1 MLLLHIVAVLLQ
13 ARGKYII
20 DADANVMK
28 QLRKYAIVRFQ
39 LHVKNDTVFS
49 LPCCAGARQVHH

>member
-1 MLLLHIVAVLLQ
+1 MTQCFLFLAVQ

-28 QLRKYAIVRFQ
+28 QLRKNAIVRFH
-39 LHVKNDTVFS
+39 LCVKDDSVFS
-49 LPCCAGARQVHH
+49 VPCCAGARQVHH